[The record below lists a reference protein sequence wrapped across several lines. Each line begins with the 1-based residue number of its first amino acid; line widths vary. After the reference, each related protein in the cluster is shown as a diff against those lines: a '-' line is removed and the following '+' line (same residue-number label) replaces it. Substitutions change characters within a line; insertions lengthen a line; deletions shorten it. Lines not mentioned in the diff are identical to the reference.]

1 MPAPLVIGRLAWTA
15 LRLGSVAAV
24 AFYAA
29 RHGGPLKDAH
39 NEATLD
45 GLPEGLR
52 AEPHKSEAE
61 QGVHG
66 SGRFRRVF
74 RLRSSGPGVEIDA
87 AALGRLRLRRVS

>member
-1 MPAPLVIGRLAWTA
+1 MPAPIVIGQIAWTA
-15 LRLGSVAAV
+15 LRLGTVAAV
-24 AFYAA
+24 AYYAA

-52 AEPHKSEAE
+52 AEPHRSEVE
-61 QGVHG
+61 RGVHG

-74 RLRSSGPGVEIDA
+74 RLGASGPAVEIDA
-87 AALGRLRLRRVS
+87 AALGRLRLRRVG

>member
-1 MPAPLVIGRLAWTA
+1 MPAPIAIGSLAWTA
-15 LRLGSVAAV
+15 IRLGSVAAV

-52 AEPHKSEAE
+52 AEPHRSEVE
-61 QGVHG
+61 RGLHG

-74 RLRSSGPGVEIDA
+74 RLGPTGPGWEIDA
-87 AALGRLRLRRVS
+87 AALGRLRFRRVG